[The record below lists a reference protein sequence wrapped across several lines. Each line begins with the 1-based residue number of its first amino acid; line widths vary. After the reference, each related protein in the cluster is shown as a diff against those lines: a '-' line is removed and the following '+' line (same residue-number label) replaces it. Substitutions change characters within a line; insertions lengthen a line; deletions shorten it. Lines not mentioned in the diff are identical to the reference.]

1 MKNKMN
7 TKYIVT
13 TGLFIAIALVIRN
26 FAINI
31 TAGGVLTM
39 RISFSAVFYVL
50 PGFLFGPLYGG
61 IAGGLVDILGY
72 IMAPMGGYIPLLTL
86 TNIIA
91 GALPALI
98 FRLMKNI
105 SVYKVKKW
113 YGIFF
118 VVMFLIGVI
127 NFISL
132 KFMPTI
138 GIGKLLSMA
147 GKRADYLG
155 VGLIIVSI
163 IAMLLFVVNDV
174 INRKKGRAYEY
185 INSRYFKFVIAL
197 GISGILV
204 STLNTCILLI
214 FIPSLMDKGFMLLWI
229 PRIFQCL
236 FLNLINS
243 YIVCLLIY
251 YYAFVEKKILQS
263 DS

>member
-214 FIPSLMDKGFMLLWI
+214 FIPSLMDKGF
-229 PRIFQCL
+229 
-236 FLNLINS
+236 
-243 YIVCLLIY
+243 YV
-251 YYAFVEKKILQS
+251 VV
-263 DS
+263 DSKNFSVSFP